1 MQSSER
7 FGSGV
12 DGEVEGLA
20 TDFVW
25 RCLPSQSGSM
35 ADDAEE
41 QEEGSR
47 CPSEEKTAPCGGRE
61 QQESIYVCRVHSGM
75 DSFLLPSPL
84 SPERPASD
92 ELHTSW
98 PGPPVRGFVQEGRSS
113 KQQRR

>member
-1 MQSSER
+1 MQSLGR

-25 RCLPSQSGSM
+25 RCLPSQSGLV
-35 ADDAEE
+35 DDAKE

-61 QQESIYVCRVHSGM
+61 QQESTMCAESIQGWIHFSCQA
-75 DSFLLPSPL
+75 L
-84 SPERPASD
+84 
-92 ELHTSW
+92 
-98 PGPPVRGFVQEGRSS
+98 
-113 KQQRR
+113 